1 MSRTRRVTFVCIVL
15 FFMGGCTPVQRYRP
29 APLAPAQTASSL
41 AARSLNDPGLR
52 RFVEQNLGHEL
63 NPWPPQG
70 WDLPMLTLAAFYFS
84 PELDTART
92 RVVAAEAAIVT
103 AGARPNP
110 TFTLTPGVPSPYL
123 LGFDFQVPIETAG
136 KRGYR
141 LEEARNL
148 SEAAKLDLAET
159 AWKVRSGV
167 RAALLD
173 DFTAVRNLAL
183 FRSEQETRSQQVRL
197 LAQRLQVGDIARPE
211 LEASRFALLNTQ
223 VAMHAA
229 EGRLAETRAALAA
242 AMGIPVSGIQSVQ
255 LSWSDFEEPP
265 SEQSLSPKLVQAEAV
280 LNRLDVRRALAEY
293 AAAEGALQL
302 EIAKQYPDFQIG
314 PGYQLEERNSF
325 FTVGLAVTLPIRD
338 RNQGRGSTKRSC
350 RPLPVESS
358 PSHRPERSGAGPLSS
373 GIERT
378 GRSQRVA
385 DQTSGRA
392 RADDHARRPNRRI

>member
-1 MSRTRRVTFVCIVL
+1 
-15 FFMGGCTPVQRYRP
+15 
-29 APLAPAQTASSL
+29 
-41 AARSLNDPGLR
+41 
-52 RFVEQNLGHEL
+52 
-63 NPWPPQG
+63 
-70 WDLPMLTLAAFYFS
+70 
-84 PELDTART
+84 
-92 RVVAAEAAIVT
+92 
-103 AGARPNP
+103 
-110 TFTLTPGVPSPYL
+110 

-183 FRSEQETRSQQVRL
+183 FRSGQETRSQQVRL

-255 LSWSDFEEPP
+255 LSCCRSLREATDRGESP
-265 SEQSLSPKLVQAEAV
+265 S
-280 LNRLDVRRALAEY
+280 
-293 AAAEGALQL
+293 
-302 EIAKQYPDFQIG
+302 
-314 PGYQLEERNSF
+314 
-325 FTVGLAVTLPIRD
+325 
-338 RNQGRGSTKRSC
+338 
-350 RPLPVESS
+350 SS
-358 PSHRPERSGAGPLSS
+358 PSR
-373 GIERT
+373 
-378 GRSQRVA
+378 
-385 DQTSGRA
+385 D
-392 RADDHARRPNRRI
+392 